1 MKDLEWLRTVLISI
15 VTAAGGG
22 GLFKLLRSIQQDFLG
37 PYRNEVKQ
45 LRGEVSELRED
56 ARARDEREAQTLVWV
71 AILKRTLIEHGIP
84 LPPLPGEGP
93 PHA

>member
-37 PYRNEVKQ
+37 PYRNEVK
-45 LRGEVSELRED
+45 ELRAEV
-56 ARARDEREAQTLVWV
+56 ATLRADVESMRTEKDRALLWV

-84 LPPLPGEGP
+84 VPPLPGEEP
-93 PHA
+93 RP

>member
-37 PYRNEVKQ
+37 PYRNEVK
-45 LRGEVSELRED
+45 ELRTEVAGLRAEVAA
-56 ARARDEREAQTLVWV
+56 ARTEKDLSLTWV
-71 AILKRTLIEHGIP
+71 AILKRTLIEHGIDV
-84 LPPLPGEGP
+84 PPLPGEDLHRG
-93 PHA
+93 